1 MYVREPAIAY
11 GKQKFTIEEYL
22 KLENASDEKHEY
34 YQGEIFDM
42 SGAKQEHNRIMMNLY
57 RELGNMLRGKPCQPN
72 SSEMRVHI
80 PQNTLF
86 TYPDMSIVCGEPEY
100 LNNDEFN
107 LLNPTVII
115 EVLSPSTRS
124 YDRGDKFQLYRAIP
138 TLKEYI
144 LIDPEKICIEA
155 FYINGQGEWALREY
169 ANMNDTLSILAVGVT
184 LPLTDIYED
193 TKISK
198 GA

>member
-22 KLENASDEKHEY
+22 ELENASDEKHEY
-34 YQGEIFDM
+34 YQGEIFAM
-42 SGAKQEHNRIMMNLY
+42 SGTKQEHDVVTMNLY
-57 RELGNMLRGKPCQPN
+57 RDLGNKLRGKPCRPR
-72 SSEMRVHI
+72 SSEARIHI
-80 PQNTLF
+80 KNNSLF
-86 TYPDMSIVCGEPEY
+86 TYPDVSIVCGEPEY
-100 LNNDEFN
+100 LNDDEFN
-107 LLNPTVII
+107 LLNPSVII
-115 EVLSPSTRS
+115 EVLSPSTKS
-124 YDRGDKFQLYRAIP
+124 YDRGDKFKLYRAIP
-138 TLKEYI
+138 TLREYI
-144 LIDPEKICIEA
+144 LIDPEKISIEA

-169 ANMNDTLSILAVGVT
+169 ANMNDTLSILTVGVT